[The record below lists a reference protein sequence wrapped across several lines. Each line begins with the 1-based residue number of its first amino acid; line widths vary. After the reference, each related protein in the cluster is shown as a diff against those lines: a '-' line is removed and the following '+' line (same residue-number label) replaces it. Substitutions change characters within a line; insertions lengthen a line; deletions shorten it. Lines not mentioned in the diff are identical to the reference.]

1 MIIKEIV
8 DPDKIDRAK
17 AAKLL
22 DHMRSKGWA
31 SHKDLANYMY
41 LYTGNQQLGVEFYN
55 LETEF
60 VSQDDAQSTG
70 LQALDID
77 PFQEDRERVNNI
89 LSLNKIPLKIVKMR
103 HNEAFETEY
112 QTIATA

>member
-1 MIIKEIV
+1 MNIKEIV

-17 AAKLL
+17 ARKLL

-41 LYTGNQQLGVEFYN
+41 LYTGNQQLGVDFFN

-60 VSQDDAQSTG
+60 VSQDDLQSTG
-70 LQALDID
+70 LKGLDID

>member
-1 MIIKEIV
+1 MKITEIV
-8 DPDKIDRAK
+8 DEKQIDRAK

-22 DHMRSKGWA
+22 DHMRAKGWA

-41 LYTGNQQLGVEFYN
+41 LYTGNRQLGIDFFN

-60 VSQDDAQSTG
+60 VSQDDLQSTG
-70 LQALDID
+70 LKGLDID
-77 PFQEDRERVNNI
+77 PFQEDREQVNRI